1 MMKDAV
7 SADSQ
12 DSSQMEPTPQNMQQY
27 VVLENLKRCPLC
39 GAVNAMENHECFA
52 CSWHGE
58 FDHDSLAVEDGLIE
72 MLGQCPEL
80 FSTFEPI
87 HSDSVLIR
95 AERLV
100 RRIFRRRF
108 DIRI

>member
-1 MMKDAV
+1 
-7 SADSQ
+7 
-12 DSSQMEPTPQNMQQY
+12 MESIPPNMLQY

-39 GAVNAMENHECFA
+39 GAVNAMDNHECFA
-52 CSWHGE
+52 CSWYGE
-58 FDHDSLAVEDGLIE
+58 FEHDSMAVENGLIE

-80 FSTFEPI
+80 MSSLEPVQG
-87 HSDSVLIR
+87 DTVLVR